1 MRLVLHTLDQ
11 KFAIEAMSSLTIG
24 SDPSNT
30 VYLPSA
36 KKTECF
42 AEIRSSDHGVWLQ
55 KSPGTQHTIHHNG
68 RRIDSITL
76 LRAGD
81 DVHFD
86 GIAVQFRSAHQPV
99 FEKTAGAQAINFSDR
114 IVLRVCSGAETGKAF
129 ALVNSLCIG
138 RSSLSEICVDDPALA
153 ERQILLQRQGN
164 DVLVKNL
171 SPALEMRV
179 DGWICHEAILNIDS
193 QLNIEQ
199 HRFILQSSSSDLA
212 NTPQIH
218 LPEAP
223 VIELENTTQAPQ
235 MLSNTKLFSR
245 SQWILLG
252 SAVAIAV
259 FFVLLLTISP

>member
-36 KKTECF
+36 KQTESF

-218 LPEAP
+218 LPETP

>member
-1 MRLVLHTLDQ
+1 MRLVIYANDQ
-11 KFAIEAMSSLTIG
+11 KFPIETMSSLTVG

-36 KKTECF
+36 KQTECF
-42 AEIRSSDHGVWLQ
+42 AEIRSSDNGTWLQ
-55 KSPGTQHTIHHNG
+55 KSPGTQHTVHHNG
-68 RRIDSITL
+68 RRIDSMAM

-81 DVHFD
+81 DLHFD
-86 GIAVQFRSAHQPV
+86 EIAVQVRSEQLPV
-99 FEKTAGAQAINFSDR
+99 FEKNSMKQAINFSDR
-114 IVLRVCSGAETGKAF
+114 IVLRICSGAETGKAY

-138 RSSLSEICVDDPALA
+138 RSSLSEICVDDPAMA
-153 ERQILLQRQGN
+153 ERQILMQRQGN

-179 DGWICHEAILNIDS
+179 DGWICHEAILNIES

-212 NTPQIH
+212 NVQHTH

-223 VIELENTTQAPQ
+223 VAEFENATQVNQA
-235 MLSNTKLFSR
+235 LSKSSLFSR

-252 SAVAIAV
+252 SAVAIAAL
-259 FFVLLLTISP
+259 FVLLLTIST

>member
-1 MRLVLHTLDQ
+1 MRLVLHALDQ
-11 KFAIEAMSSLTIG
+11 KFPIEAMSSLSIG
-24 SDPSNT
+24 SDPSST

-36 KKTECF
+36 RQTENF
-42 AEIRSSDHGVWLQ
+42 AEIRSGEKVAWLLT
-55 KSPGTQHTIHHNG
+55 SVNTQHTIHHNG
-68 RRIDSITL
+68 RRIDSVAM

-81 DVHFD
+81 DLHF
-86 GIAVQFRSAHQPV
+86 GEIAVQVRSKNQPV
-99 FEKTAGAQAINFSDR
+99 FEKSVSTQAVNFSDR
-114 IVLRVCSGAETGKAF
+114 ILLRICSGAETGKAY

-138 RSSLSEICVDDPALA
+138 RSTLSEICVDDPALA
-153 ERQILLQRQGN
+153 ERQILVQRQGN

-179 DGWICHEAILNIDS
+179 DGWICHEAILSIDS

-212 NTPQIH
+212 YVAQAH
-218 LPEAP
+218 VPEKPAAVP
-223 VIELENTTQAPQ
+223 ENATELTQK
-235 MLSNTKLFSR
+235 LSKTGLFNR

-259 FFVLLLTISP
+259 LFVLLLTISS